1 MPPKKK
7 DPNAA
12 KNKAAV
18 RIGCMVR
25 KFLARVRIR
34 KVSYKTWQRVYDP
47 AFKLYFFYNR
57 VNGKSQWTLPMF
69 MQWFTKEDEAC
80 AAKINRVIRS
90 FIGRMRARKVAHEK
104 YARYFDANMSKFY
117 WTNKQSGLTFWKA
130 SRWLTRQQIPMPYE
144 DQMMYNQYLKI
155 QELTKLLS
163 QKDNEIKEVRKKR
176 YEELEPEVLADR
188 VKNAASLVR
197 SKNMDEWSIDE
208 LAAWFVELKMD
219 QYVTFVYKNRVDGNL
234 FINLSEADW
243 PDMGIKNSFHVRKLQ
258 IILRAYQRRYEK
270 KKTRDETEDEL
281 ASEYAPSE
289 LSDIIKAEQEDEG
302 FDDFESDDG
311 DDLPDV
317 QQEVVKYELSQE
329 QIEQRALDDNNI
341 QKEIVVPGDGINYPL
356 SGDIVRVK
364 FTCYLLPSKK
374 LVTST
379 KNGYGKPYVEF
390 VLGVDQIV
398 KGFDRA
404 LTRMSVGERAR
415 INVTA
420 EYGYGTEGLW
430 PHVPPDSEIGFE
442 CTLFGFRP
450 RPLWFK
456 PLVQEPGL
464 SEKPYLPTAL
474 SAPKVGGVSI
484 PADDTSVTSY
494 TLKKQA

>member
-12 KNKAAV
+12 KNRAAI
-18 RIGCMVR
+18 RIQCVIR
-25 KFLARVRIR
+25 KFMARARMR
-34 KVSYKTWQRVYDP
+34 KVSYRTWQRVYDP

-69 MQWFTKEDEAC
+69 MQWFTKEDEVATRT
-80 AAKINRVIRS
+80 IERVVRS
-90 FIGRMRARKVAHEK
+90 FLGRMKARKVAHDR
-104 YARYFDANMSKFY
+104 YVRYFDANVSKFY
-117 WTNKQSGLTFWKA
+117 FTNKVTGLTFWKA
-130 SRWLTRQQIPMPYE
+130 SRWLTRQAIPMPYE
-144 DQMMYNQYLKI
+144 DEMMYNQYLKI
-155 QELTKLLS
+155 QELTKILA

-188 VKNAASLVR
+188 VKNAKSLVR

-208 LAAWFVELKMD
+208 LAAWFTELKMD
-219 QYVTFVYKNRVDGNL
+219 QYVPFIYKNRVDGNL
-234 FINLSEADW
+234 FINLQETDW
-243 PDMGIKNSFHVRKLQ
+243 GDMGIKNNFHIRKLQ
-258 IILRAYQRRYEK
+258 LILKAFLSRYEK
-270 KKTRDETEDEL
+270 KKNKDPSADDEL

-289 LSDIIKAEQEDEG
+289 LSDIIRAENEDDE
-302 FDDFESDDG
+302 FDEEFSEDG
-311 DDLPDV
+311 DGPII
-317 QQEVVKYELSQE
+317 QQEIVKYELTQE
-329 QIEQRALDDNNI
+329 QIEQRALDEQNVQI
-341 QKEIVVPGDGINYPL
+341 EIVIPGDGINYPVT
-356 SGDIVRVK
+356 GDIVRVK

-379 KNGYGKPYVEF
+379 KNGYGKPSVEF

-404 LTRMSVGERAR
+404 LTRMSVGERSR
-415 INVTA
+415 INMTA
-420 EYGYGTEGLW
+420 EYAYGKDGLW

-442 CTLFGFRP
+442 ATLLGFRP

-456 PLVQEPGL
+456 PLLQEPGL

-474 SAPKVGGVSI
+474 NTAKVGGVLI
-484 PADDTSVTSY
+484 PADDTSVTSS
-494 TLKKQA
+494 LAKK